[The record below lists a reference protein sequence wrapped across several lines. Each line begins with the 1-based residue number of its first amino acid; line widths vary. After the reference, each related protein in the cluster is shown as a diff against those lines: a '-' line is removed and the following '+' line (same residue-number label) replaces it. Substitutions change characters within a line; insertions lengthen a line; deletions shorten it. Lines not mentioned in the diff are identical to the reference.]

1 MDYWKRS
8 GHTGKPRTAD
18 HISVQNLAGLA
29 PELIEANA
37 FPFRLGKALEGTG
50 TAFALARS
58 ERIEDFFLKDSDVFL
73 SKVDSYEPDVDRELL
88 QQFVFLSSQVE
99 VNTVNLAIAS
109 GLLARAL
116 RLDADTPRIAPAT
129 ISSTF
134 SFPVRPTPRAVVHE
148 HVHGQVEI
156 DAAFL
161 ARRDGYTVL
170 VVLEAKHG
178 RGSEDKETLA
188 KTKLAYPASAICRSP
203 DPPAHIPIV
212 PVYLRS
218 FTEGEQIMF
227 RVVECV
233 WPGLDSLRVTDP
245 EPPAVTSL
253 EIARV
258 GPTLRLELDPS
269 WALSVSG
276 TLRR

>member
-1 MDYWKRS
+1 MFPAVLLSSASVVFMSVFAMALSEIEGHLDSTPESFMDYWKRS

-73 SKVDSYEPDVDRELL
+73 SKV
-88 QQFVFLSSQVE
+88 
-99 VNTVNLAIAS
+99 
-109 GLLARAL
+109 
-116 RLDADTPRIAPAT
+116 
-129 ISSTF
+129 
-134 SFPVRPTPRAVVHE
+134 
-148 HVHGQVEI
+148 EI

-203 DPPAHIPIV
+203 DLPAHIPIV

-269 WALSVSG
+269 WALSVPG
-276 TLRR
+276 ALRR

>member
-1 MDYWKRS
+1 MSVFAMALSEIEGHLDSTPESFMDYWKRS

-99 VNTVNLAIAS
+99 
-109 GLLARAL
+109 
-116 RLDADTPRIAPAT
+116 
-129 ISSTF
+129 
-134 SFPVRPTPRAVVHE
+134 
-148 HVHGQVEI
+148 I

-203 DPPAHIPIV
+203 DLPAHIPIV